1 MAEDANARIRVDIDT
16 AAALANIKN
25 LQRQISAFHTSMAKG
40 GAAAAATSLNMQQGL
55 LNSINQTGKF
65 SATIRNVKSTT
76 DSFTD
81 SLQKNKLSMGEYFR
95 YAGASTKTFGR
106 LFRSEFDTINKVARE
121 RVKDLQ
127 TQYIKMGRDANGAM
141 RAIAVRPLALDME
154 NLATRTQIAAQRQ
167 ALLNQLL
174 KQGSTNLLNFGKNT
188 QWAGRQLMVGFTVPL
203 VMLGSVA
210 AKTFM
215 DMEKQAVRFKRVYG
229 EMFTTSGQT
238 EKALAEIKELA
249 NEFTKYGVAVSK
261 TMELAA
267 DIAATGKM
275 GAELNAQVAETT
287 RLAILGGVEQAE
299 ALQATIS
306 LTDAFGVSADEL
318 AGKIDFLNAVENQT
332 ITSIEDLTIA
342 IPKAGPVVQQLGGDV
357 EDLTFFLT
365 AMREGGI
372 NASEGAN
379 ALKSG
384 LAALINPTGTASEML
399 QGLGIN
405 IKSIVEGNAGDVK
418 GLVIDFAKALDGL
431 DPLNRARAIEQL
443 FGKFQFSR
451 LSTLFQNVIKDG
463 NQASR
468 VLKLTNATT
477 AELAIL
483 SEREMKKIED
493 SPMFKFQKALEDI
506 KVTLVPLG
514 EAFLKAV
521 TPLLEFGTS
530 ILKKFDELDDGAKS
544 FVVGLTAIAGVIG
557 PVFLMGFGLIAN
569 GVANI
574 IKMFV
579 FFKASLNKAGS
590 ASTQLG
596 MQTEY
601 MTQQQLEASAVAA
614 SLDQVHQKLRQT
626 FTSETAAV
634 NALTAAYSKSIAA
647 QGAMTGGAIGRTRP
661 KLNLASGIMSV
672 PGPRGAGDVVPA
684 MLSPGEAVIPAKQS
698 KKYRGIISSLIA
710 DNVPGFR
717 FGRNPFASMLGRSKV
732 AVRMK
737 DSDFSS
743 ELAASGK
750 NAKYKSAFDTQTG
763 ADYIRPSG
771 SENTRQKELRSA
783 MERDVFG
790 LDPKTTPTSARPTYG
805 YARTPIL
812 SSFIN
817 KLFGIKGKNF
827 NAVTRN
833 VGEDSLAKYGNIDLV
848 TKGSV
853 AKRSSAFAGDALV
866 NYHWAAEAQSFKRRA
881 ADLKVRL
888 TRTGVQPAP
897 MKGASPEQLGSFDRL
912 GSPFKRYDNDA
923 PAYVETYTPG
933 GFKFSEIDKI
943 IARDPVIAK
952 RLKDELRAAG
962 LGSVRVTGSN
972 FAARLF
978 KQMGVPGYSDG
989 TTSIDFDRTM
999 TTQMAH
1005 MSEGRDNLT
1014 EKEIKRLAGK
1024 EISRLIASGTYDRLG
1039 ISPQQDIDHI
1049 RNNTSG
1055 ANSLYAGRLEP
1066 VLTVSN
1072 QGTANRDALRSGATY
1087 LSELKGLPRGVFGS
1101 GILATID
1108 AAKASGARIDIPNRD
1123 LVRYMR
1129 NVRKAYE
1136 SELKKNH
1143 GRMLRESDN
1152 NKLYE
1157 NATKTAISKITNPN
1171 IQSKFKDLVAYS
1183 SAMLTPASPN
1193 TGSDS
1198 GNTRRYQPRKDIQ
1211 KILRSISSSGGSLG
1225 KLLGPNFEREYSSRI
1240 LDKTKISVPRDVKD
1254 SIVSLREQLSKKDM
1268 ANLSRSLINASYE
1281 RDKTARFEG
1290 YRNVLRS
1297 ASSGNFG
1304 VIPPTGGS
1312 PRPSAVKRTG
1322 GTPQDTRLLLTKP
1335 GETVLSEKST
1345 NSIRQGGIASV
1356 PGIGRMGRFGP
1367 MPMRVAGAFE
1377 GVPGG
1382 QTQGPSYTGKLAPP
1396 KFDPMSVSPEQT
1408 PSTPS
1413 QRKEFGNAI
1422 GAGFGKAREVTKALA
1437 ASTTSVIKNVVVG
1450 DIDKNTGLLGKL
1462 GRSAAIGL
1470 GNLGG
1475 NRVVDST
1482 GKVLTGPEA
1491 GAAKSAAAAGSNSAI
1506 RNTPQPP
1513 IVAGGARQQL
1523 DPDDPNSRRGI
1534 MSGKVAGAASAVG
1547 MGAMMYGMSGGPGA
1561 EIAGMLSLPLMMAPM
1576 LTNKFALMAAAIV
1589 GLVAGFVILQ
1599 NVIAGVRKESAET
1612 ARSLSSGKEAMAK
1625 FAEMAGTVTPSEYMN
1640 KRREMELSPF
1650 IVQTG
1655 KTTFGQSFVQSESGI
1670 EMLEA
1675 FEKQTEAFGRSRAI
1689 ESLQKQLVTA
1699 IATGVLS
1706 KEQAQS
1712 IAQSLGQKLDDY
1724 GITANINAAINSI
1737 VGPDGKVLQG
1747 NTIQIY
1753 TEFIEGSTSGVT
1765 GTGGILQ
1772 NQDLTDNGSSLWWWD
1787 TERVA
1792 KREGEA
1798 AGIIANFYDEN
1809 QQLIDAFD
1817 AENLKRIDVLYDQG
1831 KYDEALAAEEAYQK
1845 QRAELIGSYNQKT
1858 AELVSGFGEVDFN
1871 NQQGILAQLAAF
1883 ATETDAKSGEAARKL
1898 QQSTAILGTN
1908 TVTGIDYN
1916 YQNRLDTRL
1925 PFTSLN
1931 EEEEAKGA
1939 AFQQVKVQLL
1949 GELTGGNISTDT
1961 FNGLMEMFDPSTGE
1975 GQGTL
1980 TLLTKISTEVG
1991 PQALTQLQKVFAALD
2006 NPDLAAEIAVSI
2018 EEITDP
2024 KKTQGTIN
2032 ALEQLATFDGTS
2044 IEADVMLEFFGA
2056 EENFGKLD
2064 ELQEKFT
2071 ELDKMAKEGKLNLTT
2086 LVEQNV
2092 ITTGDM
2098 DALIEDQAFFDGLE
2112 PEQQVKYLQVFLSK
2126 QEVEAVDEIK
2136 AWRSLNPELS
2146 SRFSDDQVADRIANA
2161 AAKQYVEENLFTDT
2175 SIGDDED
2182 SSSGGGSSGPQ
2193 ASSLDDLLKKLRDLR
2208 KNQIGLTKGFE
2219 ASAAAINKL
2228 FGGGAGINLFSGI
2241 ENDMRRLG
2249 AEEDLISLI
2258 VGMDPEE
2265 FEKQK
2270 NTLFNFDRQTG
2281 EIVGFKDQLQS
2292 VGRALSA
2299 IALGQYVSDQQRS
2312 AKESRNQVLAFNQLR
2327 AAGYSVAEAYE
2338 TVQDAAVASAVA
2350 TGNVTRDQLGTMLQ
2364 ELRNAESAMKQA
2376 ARLTPEGLQEVFE
2389 EGFNKA
2395 MEAFEA
2401 QENKLTL
2408 EYELKI
2414 ADDQKLIKDAQN
2426 QIAAIQYAIDDYEAD
2441 LKGIEDQEEAINKTY
2456 DEKLE
2461 ALEKVRKANQKVLDQ
2476 EKGKLSVAEAITRGD
2491 LAAAARAVQD
2501 VRATSASGYFSSQ
2514 TDALNAG
2521 RQSALD
2527 AVRGENKLSRIEI
2540 EERIEQLA
2548 NQIFEIEE
2556 NTLEPA
2562 TERVRLA
2569 GIELQSR
2576 IDEYEVLGKTKTEW
2590 ETIKNSI
2597 DVARV
2602 NSAGYKSAMDEALAV
2617 VQDVLDAWNEIEK
2630 PKETI
2635 HTIITVREGDA
2646 SDSNLGNDGYGD
2658 GDEDETEIDTPAVA
2672 AAKTALTEA
2681 QNALATWDAKKAELG
2696 RQLTAAQTGYA
2707 SAVGSDKGLY
2717 QRTIDGIKKQLS
2729 YYDSSDRKLYLNA
2742 ITYAQNQLSKAQNL
2756 ALGGF
2761 VSGPGTGT
2769 SDSIPAMLSNGEY
2782 VIKASTVKQFGTKL
2796 FDNINAGSLP
2806 TLSSAQNMSA
2816 PRFASVGSS
2825 ASVSQASVPS
2835 RQAAASSSNSV
2846 YNYSLSV
2853 NVASQSDPNT
2863 IAQTVMNQLRM
2874 VDSQRIR
2881 GNRF

>member
-16 AAALANIKN
+16 AEALANIKN

-65 SATIRNVKSTT
+65 SATIRTVKTTT

-106 LFRSEFDTINKVARE
+106 LFRTEFDTINKVARE

-154 NLATRTQIAAQRQ
+154 NLSTKTQIAAQRQ

-229 EMFTTSGQT
+229 EMFTTTEQT
-238 EKALAEIKELA
+238 NKALAEIKELA

-275 GAELNAQVAETT
+275 GAELTAQVAETT
-287 RLAILGGVEQAE
+287 RLAVLGGVEQAE

-306 LTDAFGVSADEL
+306 LTDAFGVSAEEL

-384 LAALINPTGTASEML
+384 LAALINPTGKASEML
-399 QGLGIN
+399 AGFGIN
-405 IKSIVEGNAGDVK
+405 IKGIVEANAGDVK
-418 GLVIDFAKALDGL
+418 GLVIDFASALDTL

-477 AELAIL
+477 EELAVL
-483 SEREMKKIED
+483 SEREMKRIEE

-530 ILKKFDELDDGAKS
+530 ILKKFNELDEGAKG
-544 FVVGLTAIAGVIG
+544 FVVGLTAVAGVIG
-557 PVFLMGFGLIAN
+557 PIFLMGFGLIAN
-569 GVANI
+569 GVANV
-574 IKMFV
+574 IKMFA
-579 FFKASLNKAGS
+579 FFKASMNKAGT

-596 MQTEY
+596 MQTDY
-601 MTQQQLEASAVAA
+601 MTQQQLEAAAVAA
-614 SLDQVHQKLRQT
+614 SLDQIHQKLRQT

-661 KLNLASGIMSV
+661 GMKLASGIMSV
-672 PGPRGAGDVVPA
+672 PGPKGAGDVVPA

-817 KLFGIKGKNF
+817 RLFGIKGKNF

-943 IARDPVIAK
+943 IARDPAIAK
-952 RLKDELRAAG
+952 RLKAELRTAG
-962 LGSVRVTGSN
+962 LGNVRVTGSN

-978 KQMGVPGYSDG
+978 KQLGVPGYEGGTESVGPLTASAAEEFERIREQEISSARKVTRGATDEIREAHRGLTYSNAQKELDDFIKIYEDQARADG
-989 TTSIDFDRTM
+989 VPEDKIRGAVKQYRRTEVSHKTKDTRTVMIDGVPVDIKRWRAKNLVADFGAINQLISHIDLTDAVDANGKKISGKKLIPSLDPKEIAAAAGISEKEAKKELKKLARGEHPITARSSKVLMAVADKYLLASKSSTRFARVKALKHMLSQRITDGSFFAAAQSGQLSLPQNQRADFD
-999 TTQMAH
+999 
-1005 MSEGRDNLT
+1005 
-1014 EKEIKRLAGK
+1014 EKELKKQNTFLTTKKKNIGK
-1024 EISRLIASGTYDRLG
+1024 ARSRLIG
-1039 ISPQQDIDHI
+1039 P
-1049 RNNTSG
+1049 
-1055 ANSLYAGRLEP
+1055 
-1066 VLTVSN
+1066 
-1072 QGTANRDALRSGATY
+1072 
-1087 LSELKGLPRGVFGS
+1087 
-1101 GILATID
+1101 
-1108 AAKASGARIDIPNRD
+1108 
-1123 LVRYMR
+1123 
-1129 NVRKAYE
+1129 
-1136 SELKKNH
+1136 
-1143 GRMLRESDN
+1143 
-1152 NKLYE
+1152 
-1157 NATKTAISKITNPN
+1157 
-1171 IQSKFKDLVAYS
+1171 
-1183 SAMLTPASPN
+1183 
-1193 TGSDS
+1193 
-1198 GNTRRYQPRKDIQ
+1198 
-1211 KILRSISSSGGSLG
+1211 SSGVS
-1225 KLLGPNFEREYSSRI
+1225 KPA
-1240 LDKTKISVPRDVKD
+1240 KVKRD
-1254 SIVSLREQLSKKDM
+1254 
-1268 ANLSRSLINASYE
+1268 
-1281 RDKTARFEG
+1281 
-1290 YRNVLRS
+1290 
-1297 ASSGNFG
+1297 
-1304 VIPPTGGS
+1304 GGS
-1312 PRPSAVKRTG
+1312 PK
-1322 GTPQDTRLLLTKP
+1322 DTRLKLLAQ
-1335 GETVLSEKST
+1335 GETVLT
-1345 NSIRQGGIASV
+1345 NDTTDALKKGGSAQI
-1356 PGIGRMGRFGP
+1356 PGVGRIIGYGRNGRP
-1367 MPMRVAGAFE
+1367 IRVAGAYD
-1377 GVPGG
+1377 GVPEG
-1382 QTQGPSYTGKLAPP
+1382 QTQEDAPRRQQQRDPVTGRFVSSKVQAPEPVAPTSRLAGIGNKVAGGASSIAGMAAMTYGMTGGPGADVAMMASMPLMMAQMAGKFAPLVIALTGIVAAAFALKNAFDQAQTSTLKLSEALGTGDSAVEDFAEFAGKASAGEIMDKRRANALLPFSVQTGKST
-1396 KFDPMSVSPEQT
+1396 FGESFIQSEQ
-1408 PSTPS
+1408 
-1413 QRKEFGNAI
+1413 
-1422 GAGFGKAREVTKALA
+1422 GKGM
-1437 ASTTSVIKNVVVG
+1437 ASATRDSIS
-1450 DIDKNTGLLGKL
+1450 KL
-1462 GRSAAIGL
+1462 GRSGTESQMVTQLVNAVSSGALDAGQARSIVSNIAKEIGDTSFGLNVNAKLVELL
-1470 GNLGG
+1470 GVNGENLLEDPLTIRL
-1475 NRVVDST
+1475 NLAEDSEKQV
-1482 GKVLTGPEA
+1482 G
-1491 GAAKSAAAAGSNSAI
+1491 
-1506 RNTPQPP
+1506 
-1513 IVAGGARQQL
+1513 IVAGQMQKLLSPVQALGEAALATGVLAGSATVATGGPWGAVAGTIAGLAITGPQVVSAFANMGTASASVVASSKMALQQQQQLLDSLDLDYEKRIAIAEAAGDLAKAEQLTNQYMLDRQALLKQGEETRAAIAGSFENTDMFGKMALQEAAKKSIENRYKDDADGMALAMGARQQVIDASGLNDTQEYMLTVGLASDL
-1523 DPDDPNSRRGI
+1523 DPMVISELMRVFGSDKATLTKTFNLMDNLGNADTNRTLNVMKMFEDENGDPLVEQQASFVAMISAKSEVPEEARKYLDMFESVSRVLDAKI
-1534 MSGKVAGAASAVG
+1534 VLTYLNEHPEAADKMLEMQQAIDAVDG
-1547 MGAMMYGMSGGPGA
+1547 QMDINFVSNLIGQ
-1561 EIAGMLSLPLMMAPM
+1561 E
-1576 LTNKFALMAAAIV
+1576 NMAA
-1589 GLVAGFVILQ
+1589 F
-1599 NVIAGVRKESAET
+1599 KE
-1612 ARSLSSGKEAMAK
+1612 
-1625 FAEMAGTVTPSEYMN
+1625 Y
-1640 KRREMELSPF
+1640 
-1650 IVQTG
+1650 
-1655 KTTFGQSFVQSESGI
+1655 
-1670 EMLEA
+1670 
-1675 FEKQTEAFGRSRAI
+1675 
-1689 ESLQKQLVTA
+1689 
-1699 IATGVLS
+1699 
-1706 KEQAQS
+1706 EQ
-1712 IAQSLGQKLDDY
+1712 Y
-1724 GITANINAAINSI
+1724 
-1737 VGPDGKVLQG
+1737 
-1747 NTIQIY
+1747 
-1753 TEFIEGSTSGVT
+1753 
-1765 GTGGILQ
+1765 
-1772 NQDLTDNGSSLWWWD
+1772 
-1787 TERVA
+1787 
-1792 KREGEA
+1792 
-1798 AGIIANFYDEN
+1798 
-1809 QQLIDAFD
+1809 
-1817 AENLKRIDVLYDQG
+1817 
-1831 KYDEALAAEEAYQK
+1831 
-1845 QRAELIGSYNQKT
+1845 
-1858 AELVSGFGEVDFN
+1858 
-1871 NQQGILAQLAAF
+1871 
-1883 ATETDAKSGEAARKL
+1883 
-1898 QQSTAILGTN
+1898 
-1908 TVTGIDYN
+1908 
-1916 YQNRLDTRL
+1916 
-1925 PFTSLN
+1925 
-1931 EEEEAKGA
+1931 
-1939 AFQQVKVQLL
+1939 
-1949 GELTGGNISTDT
+1949 
-1961 FNGLMEMFDPSTGE
+1961 FNGLPDNFQKTFMTEFVTTMLL
-1975 GQGTL
+1975 QGDEAMKDAFQTWL
-1980 TLLTKISTEVG
+1980 NEPGNKGKL
-1991 PQALTQLQKVFAALD
+1991 FADFALD
-2006 NPDLAAEIAVSI
+2006 
-2018 EEITDP
+2018 
-2024 KKTQGTIN
+2024 KGY
-2032 ALEQLATFDGTS
+2032 
-2044 IEADVMLEFFGA
+2044 
-2056 EENFGKLD
+2056 
-2064 ELQEKFT
+2064 
-2071 ELDKMAKEGKLNLTT
+2071 
-2086 LVEQNV
+2086 
-2092 ITTGDM
+2092 ITT
-2098 DALIEDQAFFDGLE
+2098 
-2112 PEQQVKYLQVFLSK
+2112 
-2126 QEVEAVDEIK
+2126 EAQKD
-2136 AWRSLNPELS
+2136 NT
-2146 SRFSDDQVADRIANA
+2146 A
-2161 AAKQYVEENLFTDT
+2161 A
-2175 SIGDDED
+2175 IIDED
-2182 SSSGGGSSGPQ
+2182 PGTDGGGSGPT
-2193 ASSLDDLLKKLRDLR
+2193 ASSLDDVLKKLRDIR
-2208 KNQIGLTKGFE
+2208 KNQVGVTKGFE
-2219 ASAAAINKL
+2219 ASANAINKL

-2258 VGMDPEE
+2258 AGMDPEE
-2265 FEKQK
+2265 FEKKK

-2281 EIVGFKDQLQS
+2281 EIIGFKEQLQNI
-2292 VGRALSA
+2292 GRALSA
-2299 IALGQYVSDQQRS
+2299 VALGQYVSDQQRS

-2327 AAGYSVAEAYE
+2327 AAGYSVADAYE
-2338 TVQDAAVASAVA
+2338 AVQDASVASAIA
-2350 TGNVTRDQLGTMLQ
+2350 TGNVTRDQMATMLQ
-2364 ELRNAESAMKQA
+2364 ELKAAQAAMKEA

-2389 EGFNKA
+2389 EGFSKA
-2395 MEAFEA
+2395 MEAFDA

-2414 ADDQKLIKDAQN
+2414 ADDEKLIKDAQN
-2426 QIAAIQYAIDDYEAD
+2426 QIDAIRYQIDDYEAD
-2441 LKGIEDQEEAINKTY
+2441 LKGVEDQEKAINETY

-2576 IDEYEVLGKTKTEW
+2576 IDELEVLGKTRTEW
-2590 ETIKNSI
+2590 ETIKNNI

-2602 NSAGYKSAMDEALAV
+2602 NSQGYKEAMAEALDV
-2617 VQDVLDAWNEIEK
+2617 VQNVLDAWNGIQSKEVVLTTIQRTVVEGTATGPNYTGPQGPPGPVDLTEEEQKAQEYTRLSSQLSGLKSSLQNYENQLKPLVERRNGLKTVMDMERGPNETSKHWPEYQSLQTKINDLITARNWTGKAIQDVEK
-2630 PKETI
+2630 QLK
-2635 HTIITVREGDA
+2635 
-2646 SDSNLGNDGYGD
+2646 
-2658 GDEDETEIDTPAVA
+2658 AVA
-2672 AAKTALTEA
+2672 PAKAPGALSWKA
-2681 QNALATWDAKKAELG
+2681 VATG
-2696 RQLTAAQTGYA
+2696 GYIA
-2707 SAVGSDKGLY
+2707 
-2717 QRTIDGIKKQLS
+2717 
-2729 YYDSSDRKLYLNA
+2729 
-2742 ITYAQNQLSKAQNL
+2742 
-2756 ALGGF
+2756 
-2761 VSGPGTGT
+2761 GPGTAT

-2782 VIKASTVKQFGTKL
+2782 VIKAATVKKFGTKM
-2796 FDNINAGSLP
+2796 FDSINSGSLP
-2806 TLSSAQNMSA
+2806 ILSGANSMSA
-2816 PRFASVGSS
+2816 PRFASVGSTV
-2825 ASVSQASVPS
+2825 SVSQASVPS